1 MGNTKSLI
9 ISVILTGFAILLGY
23 TYIQQKQAKLYQDL
37 GTFDEVLVATKNIGQ
52 YQSIDTGSVELRR
65 IPRKYVQPNY
75 IANIKDLKDTVT
87 AVPVAENETITTNK
101 LLFLGQKTG
110 LAPIVSKGKRAIAI
124 RATTVNSVANLIK
137 PGDRID
143 ILAQSVVAEGT
154 QNTAKVTT
162 VLQDVFVLSVGTDVY
177 TQIPTF
183 IPNTK
188 MVTDFKC
195 IQPDRGSEAG
205 QQFSNITIEV
215 TPKEAQKIVALSNAE
230 LYYTLRNPN
239 DRGNESITPTT
250 DREIFGLDK

>member
-1 MGNTKSLI
+1 MSYNIRMVKKIVTVPNPILRQKSKPVEKI
-9 ISVILTGFAILLGY
+9 D
-23 TYIQQKQAKLYQDL
+23 KK
-37 GTFDEVLVATKNIGQ
+37 VL
-52 YQSIDTGSVELRR
+52 EL
-65 IPRKYVQPNY
+65 
-75 IANIKDLKDTVT
+75 IKDLKDTVT
-87 AVPVAENETITTNK
+87 AVPIAENETIATNK

-177 TQIPTF
+177 TQVPSF

-188 MVTDFKC
+188 AATDFKC
-195 IQPDRGSEAG
+195 IQPERGAEAG
-205 QQFSNITIEV
+205 QQFNNITIEV
-215 TPKEAQKIVALSNAE
+215 TPKEAQKIVALSGAE

-250 DREIFGLDK
+250 DREIFGLEK

>member
-9 ISVILTGFAILLGY
+9 ISVILTGFALLLGW
-23 TYIQQKQAKLYQDL
+23 TYIQQKQAKLYEDL
-37 GTFDEVLVATKNIGQ
+37 GSFDDVLVAKKDIGQ
-52 YQSIDTGSVELRR
+52 YQSIDIGSVELKR
-65 IPRKYVQPNY
+65 IPKKYVQPNY
-75 IANIKDLKDTVT
+75 IADVKDLKETVT
-87 AVPVAENETITTNK
+87 AVPIAINETITTNK

-162 VLQDVFVLSVGTDVY
+162 VLQDVFILSVGTDVY
-177 TQIPTF
+177 TQVPSFVANSKAT
-183 IPNTK
+183 
-188 MVTDFKC
+188 TDFKC
-195 IQPDRGSEAG
+195 IQPERGAEAG
-205 QQFSNITIEV
+205 GQFNNITIEV
-215 TPKEAQKIVALSNAE
+215 TPKEAQKIVALSGAE

-239 DRGNESITPTT
+239 DRGNDSITPTT
-250 DREIFGLDK
+250 DREIFGLER

>member
-23 TYIQQKQAKLYQDL
+23 TYIQQKEAKLYEDL

-52 YQSIDTGSVELRR
+52 YQSIDAGSVELMR
-65 IPRKYVQPNY
+65 IPKKYAQPNY
-75 IANIKDLKDTVT
+75 IVGIKDLKDTVT
-87 AVPVAENETITTNK
+87 AVPIAKSETITTNK

-143 ILAQSVVAEGT
+143 ILASQVVAEGT

-177 TQIPTF
+177 TQVPSF
-183 IPNTK
+183 VAASPK
-188 MVTDFKC
+188 DFSC
-195 IQPDRGSEAG
+195 IQPERGSEAG
-205 QQFSNITIEV
+205 QQFNNITIEV
-215 TPKEAQKIVALSNAE
+215 TPKEAQKIVALSGAD
-230 LYYTLRNPN
+230 LYYTLRNSN
-239 DRGNESITPTT
+239 DRGNEIITPTT
-250 DREIFGLDK
+250 DREIFGLGQ

>member
-23 TYIQQKQAKLYQDL
+23 TYISQKEAKLYQDL
-37 GTFDEVLVATKNIGQ
+37 GTFDEVMVATKNIGQ
-52 YQSIDTGSVELRR
+52 YQSIDSGSIELRR

-75 IANIKDLKDTVT
+75 LANVKDLKDTVT
-87 AVPVAENETITTNK
+87 AVPIAENETITTNK

-110 LAPIVSKGKRAIAI
+110 LSPIVSKGKRAIAI

-143 ILAQSVVAEGT
+143 ILASSVVAEGN

-177 TQIPTF
+177 TQVPTF
-183 IPNTK
+183 VSDANYPK
-188 MVTDFKC
+188 GFKC
-195 IQPDRGSEAG
+195 VQPDKGSETG
-205 QQFSNITIEV
+205 QQFNNITIEV
-215 TPKEAQKIVALSNAE
+215 TPKEAQKIVALSGAE
-230 LYYTLRNPN
+230 LYYTLRNAN
-239 DRGNESITPTT
+239 DRGNEIITPTT
-250 DREIFGLDK
+250 DREIFGLDR

>member
-9 ISVILTGFAILLGY
+9 ISIILTGFAILLGW
-23 TYIQQKQAKLYQDL
+23 TYIQQKEAKLYEDL
-37 GTFDEVLVATKNIGQ
+37 GTFDDVLVATKDIGQ
-52 YQSIDTGSVELRR
+52 YQSIDAGSVTLAR
-65 IPRKYVQPNY
+65 IPRRYVQPNY
-75 IANIKDLKDTVT
+75 IANVKDLKDTVT
-87 AVPVAENETITTNK
+87 SVPIAEKETITTNK

-177 TQIPTF
+177 TQVPTF

-188 MVTDFKC
+188 AATDFRC
-195 IQPDRGSEAG
+195 IQPERGSESG
-205 QQFSNITIEV
+205 QQFNNITIEV
-215 TPKEAQKIVALSNAE
+215 TPKEAQKIVALSGAE

>member
-37 GTFDEVLVATKNIGQ
+37 GTFDEVIVATKNIGQ

-75 IANIKDLKDTVT
+75 IASIKDLKDTVT
-87 AVPVAENETITTNK
+87 AVPIAENETVTTNK

-143 ILAQSVVAEGT
+143 ILAQSIVAEGT

-162 VLQDVFVLSVGTDVY
+162 VLQDVFILSVGTDVY
-177 TQIPTF
+177 TQIPKF
-183 IPNTK
+183 VKGPGSFQC
-188 MVTDFKC
+188 V
-195 IQPDRGSEAG
+195 QPDRGEDAG
-205 QQFSNITIEV
+205 GQFNNITIEV
-215 TPKEAQKIVALSNAE
+215 TPKEAQKIVALSGAE

-239 DRGNESITPTT
+239 DRGNDSITPTT